1 MIQSSLSETVGVE
14 RVGGGKENMEEFLFW
29 EDSNSS
35 DFFPNKAIATYWLT
49 AATYIKPSS

>member
-1 MIQSSLSETVGVE
+1 MIQSSLSETVG
-14 RVGGGKENMEEFLFW
+14 VGGGKENMEEFLFW

-35 DFFPNKAIATYWLT
+35 DFFPNKVIATYWLT